1 MKRAITVF
9 LITLAATVLTSCGG
23 GGTTVAEGGIGGT
36 GVSMGRVTSF
46 GSVFVNGIEYETDA
60 STTFDINGN
69 SGSESDLAV
78 GMVIRLSGS
87 KNNTTFTGTAEAIE
101 YSSLVTGTVDIAYD
115 ANTDTFGAMGQTI
128 SINTDT
134 VYEGTPTNP
143 TLADLSIG
151 DQVEISG
158 FTDGSSGMIL
168 ATRVEDKTGVIV
180 STFEVTG
187 EVVSVPGSSTRFM
200 IGALTIDTN
209 GLHTIPPAGTLVE
222 VESSSAPAGGI
233 LTLGSTD
240 SISIVGNGDGTV
252 GDDGEEIEV
261 EGQVTADFDPLT
273 NRFSLNGQV
282 VEVLIPGTEFKD
294 GATTADLVSP
304 RILEVEGTMDGDILL
319 AEEIEVEADELSKE
333 EISGNVTA
341 VVVGSGGSGS
351 ITLLGRTVLVTNST
365 ILKSDLPGEE
375 TFNLTQLQSAIGD
388 GDTTNDYVE
397 VYVFT
402 DGNGDLVA
410 TKIEREVLPGPDH
423 AELEGVST
431 FSGGILTVLDIT
443 IEFSTITPPFTPTDG
458 QRIEVVGTFTGSG
471 PLVATS
477 ISPD

>member
-1 MKRAITVF
+1 MKRALTLVF
-9 LITLAATVLTSCGG
+9 SAIVSATLTSCGG
-23 GGTTVAEGGIGGT
+23 GGTVVAEGGIGGT
-36 GVSMGRVTSF
+36 GISMGRVTAF

-60 STTFDINGN
+60 STTFDINGT

-78 GMVIRLSGS
+78 GMVVRLSGS
-87 KNNTTFTGTAEAIE
+87 KDNTTFTGAAEAIE
-101 YSSLVTGTVDIAYD
+101 YSSLVMGTVDVPYD

-134 VYEGTPTNP
+134 VYKGTLTNP
-143 TLADLSIG
+143 TLVDLSIG

-168 ATRVEDKTGVIV
+168 ATRVEDKTGVII

-187 EVVSVPGSSTRFM
+187 EVMTIVGTRFF
-200 IGALTIDTN
+200 IGGLTIETN
-209 GLHTIPPAGTLVE
+209 GLHTIPPEGTLVE
-222 VESSSAPAGGI
+222 IESSTAPVGSV
-233 LTLGSTD
+233 LTIDSTD

-273 NRFSLNGQV
+273 NRFNLNGQV

-319 AEEIEVEADELSKE
+319 AEEIEVEADESSKE

-410 TKIEREVLPGPDH
+410 TKIEREVLPGTDH

-431 FSGGILTVLDIT
+431 FSGGILTVLDVT

-458 QRIEVVGTFTGSG
+458 QRIEVVGTFAGSG